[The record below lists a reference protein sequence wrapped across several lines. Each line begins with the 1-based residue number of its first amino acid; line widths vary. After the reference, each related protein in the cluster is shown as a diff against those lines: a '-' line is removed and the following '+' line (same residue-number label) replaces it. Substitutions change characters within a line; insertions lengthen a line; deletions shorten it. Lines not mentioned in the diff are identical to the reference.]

1 MVLFKV
7 RCEPSSSALPPQF
20 LWAKQAHLQNNN
32 DDQSALCTT
41 SSPSFTP
48 KEEMSFLTFLL
59 FCSVTINHNKLRHT
73 LYFILLTFVCTPFF
87 LEHYYICMNTTTT
100 ITSYLH
106 YAHGFFLFPSM
117 NCLGTPGV
125 RNV

>member
-1 MVLFKV
+1 MCLGGFLAFLSGLQKLVTVMAQNLVFK
-7 RCEPSSSALPPQF
+7 
-20 LWAKQAHLQNNN
+20 QNNN